1 MLFGDYVDGTLWRAR
16 LSPNRLRVARLVR
29 LARPSGQILS
39 LETGPG
45 GRLYYSTYT
54 GVWRLVRR

>member
-1 MLFGDYVDGTLWRAR
+1 MFGDYVNGTLWRGR
-16 LSPNRLRVARLVR
+16 LSTNRLRVAKLDR

-39 LETGPG
+39 LESGPN